1 MSLGEFIQLVVAG
14 WFFICM
20 FTAWWLVK
28 AETA

>member
-1 MSLGEFIQLVVAG
+1 MTLGEFIQTVVAC